1 MRSDIK
7 PIIEMKPKNTRAL
20 NEIYESFVF
29 TKKVQG
35 CSEATLRNYT
45 DRLHN
50 ISKFL
55 DIEMPL
61 CNLTKRHLEEM
72 IYQMREA
79 GLAHNSIATYV
90 RSFRTFLLWCNKEGL
105 TDVIIP
111 QFKERDTV
119 KDTCSDEELEL
130 LLKKPKAN
138 CDFCEYRCWVIV
150 NFLMNC
156 GCRAASVRNIQNQD
170 VDLGSRQIVFR
181 HNKNG
186 RVQTVPLCTT
196 MVAILHD
203 YMKVRRGKPDSYLFC
218 DQYGEM
224 LTENALRLAIVRY
237 NRSRGVQRTSIH
249 AFRHTFAKKYLI
261 DCGGNAFTLQRLL
274 GHSTLEMTKRY
285 CAIFDADIA
294 KSFDTFSPLERM
306 KREKTKIKK

>member
-1 MRSDIK
+1 
-7 PIIEMKPKNTRAL
+7 MKPKNTRAL
-20 NEIYESFVF
+20 NEIYEGFVF

-35 CSEATLRNYT
+35 CSEATLRNYA

-79 GLAHNSIATYV
+79 GLAHNSIAYYV

-119 KDTCSDEELEL
+119 KETYSDEELEL

-138 CDFCEYRCWVIV
+138 CEFCEYRCWVIV

-156 GCRAASVRNIQNQD
+156 GYRTRSVVFHNRTNNPRVPNYGINKMFDHDIID
-170 VDLGSRQIVFR
+170 VDFQDCLMEECTIY
-181 HNKNG
+181 NEKKN
-186 RVQTVPLCTT
+186 L
-196 MVAILHD
+196 
-203 YMKVRRGKPDSYLFC
+203 KPP
-218 DQYGEM
+218 Q
-224 LTENALRLAIVRY
+224 
-237 NRSRGVQRTSIH
+237 
-249 AFRHTFAKKYLI
+249 
-261 DCGGNAFTLQRLL
+261 
-274 GHSTLEMTKRY
+274 
-285 CAIFDADIA
+285 
-294 KSFDTFSPLERM
+294 
-306 KREKTKIKK
+306 